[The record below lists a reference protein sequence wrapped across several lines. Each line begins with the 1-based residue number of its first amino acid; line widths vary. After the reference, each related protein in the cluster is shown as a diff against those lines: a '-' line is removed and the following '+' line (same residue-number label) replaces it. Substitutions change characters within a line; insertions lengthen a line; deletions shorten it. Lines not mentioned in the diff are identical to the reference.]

1 MIYNAFVSPLSLI
14 PGPKLCTISEFSVAS
29 RRPEGR
35 VFEWF
40 YQLHRKYGNV
50 VRVGPKFIL
59 CINNRLISKGDL
71 IYIII
76 FIKLMLT
83 IIPQN

>member
-14 PGPKLCTISEFSVAS
+14 PGPKLCKISEFSVAS

-40 YQLHRKYGNV
+40 YQLHREYGNV

-59 CINNRLISKGDL
+59 FSSKEAVRQILVTDVS
-71 IYIII
+71 I
-76 FIKLMLT
+76 
-83 IIPQN
+83 